1 MYYGGKLQY
10 QVDMLGIKLVS
21 ERECLSYLENGILIV
36 DEAAAERFEWPVY
49 VAVNP
54 DGNMGTAAN
63 MFVRSTIKLYIHK
76 NENSATKDTTL
87 DQGYRE
93 TKSKDPLYIISRLL
107 KKSELQNEHPFCKI

>member
-107 KKSELQNEHPFCKI
+107 KKSELQNEQPFCKI